1 MFIESIQPLQSLNE
15 LGKSKERTDGPGDKD
30 LFKSIFKDA
39 VNNYVD
45 SEKQVDE
52 DIYRLSVG
60 ETDDLHNLVINMR
73 KAEMS
78 LDLMLQ
84 LRSKALDAYNEIM
97 RMGV

>member
-1 MFIESIQPLQSLNE
+1 MFIESIQPLQGLNE
-15 LGKSKERTDGPGDKD
+15 LGKIKDRTDESGDKG
-30 LFKSIFKDA
+30 LFKSIFDDA
-39 VNNYVD
+39 INNYVD

-52 DIYRLSVG
+52 DVYKLSIG